1 MLVYNIRNEVWRE
14 ICTGWVKCHFALHS
28 WMNECDKNENSVQML
43 AVIVVTRISSRICST
58 VGELTYC
65 NIHYY
70 TYDNDEQ
77 CGACECPDET
87 IINLQP
93 ASTHSIHTWHDRPPQ
108 SSIRRWS
115 LLWRCSVIDYN
126 PLNCMIVSVY
136 VTADGTAHSLSIS
149 SIIFGPGGAFGT
161 PILGKARS

>member
-1 MLVYNIRNEVWRE
+1 MPYHLAF
-14 ICTGWVKCHFALHS
+14 T
-28 WMNECDKNENSVQML
+28 NECGRTRDKNENSVQML

-77 CGACECPDET
+77 CGAGECPDET

-93 ASTHSIHTWHDRPPQ
+93 ASTHSYARYSRHDRTP
-108 SSIRRWS
+108 RYTS
-115 LLWRCSVIDYN
+115 LII
-126 PLNCMIVSVY
+126 P
-136 VTADGTAHSLSIS
+136 HPSL
-149 SIIFGPGGAFGT
+149 
-161 PILGKARS
+161 